1 MHAAVTLSVPQ
12 LESLQ
17 NPLVVA
23 AFRGWH
29 DATGSGVA
37 AVRYLR
43 TELQAVEVASL
54 DPDRF
59 YDLTV
64 GRPHVQLQGGERVIR
79 WPGTRC
85 YVARGVAPGQDV
97 VFLAGREPSLAW
109 RSYCDA
115 IVEVLERGKTPEV
128 IAACRARAED
138 FSWAALGPV
147 YERLVRDV
155 VSPLARPDLR
165 DELHRQVEASI
176 ARGAERAGRS
186 LKDID
191 LQAGGAVAF
200 GDDLPRLIEERRRGL
215 AFSLGAMGSREHNFY
230 NIAYQRAGYE
240 DVAKEVQRLYLDG
253 HRKEAAALV
262 PDEMVLQTNL
272 LGTDDMVRDRIRAY
286 RNAGV
291 TTLRL
296 QPEGATLNARLETLG
311 RAMDLVRQVSAE
323 SQPAV
328 SSR

>member
-17 NPLVVA
+17 DPLVVA

-64 GRPHVQLQGGERVIR
+64 GRPHVQLQNGERVIR

-85 YVARGVAPGQDV
+85 YVARGVAAGQDV

-115 IVEVLERGKTPEV
+115 IVEVLG
-128 IAACRARAED
+128 
-138 FSWAALGPV
+138 ALGV
-147 YERLVRDV
+147 KRF
-155 VSPLARPDLR
+155 LALGTRP
-165 DELHRQVEASI
+165 
-176 ARGAERAGRS
+176 
-186 LKDID
+186 
-191 LQAGGAVAF
+191 
-200 GDDLPRLIEERRRGL
+200 
-215 AFSLGAMGSREHNFY
+215 
-230 NIAYQRAGYE
+230 
-240 DVAKEVQRLYLDG
+240 
-253 HRKEAAALV
+253 ALV
-262 PDEMVLQTNL
+262 PHTRPAPLGLADADPYFEQALGLESRATGYQGPTGIQTALAMRLREEGLQTGRLTVRVPSYIAAAGPNPKAVL
-272 LGTDDMVRDRIRAY
+272 ALVEAFDRALGTRTRLAPLLDSIVAFDAQTESALDQTEEPGQLRSQIADMERVYDQTEQPPTLTTPSELPSSEHLLRDIEDL
-286 RNAGV
+286 
-291 TTLRL
+291 LR
-296 QPEGATLNARLETLG
+296 QGREDEGDPTE
-311 RAMDLVRQVSAE
+311 
-323 SQPAV
+323 
-328 SSR
+328 